1 VTRVESIMEPISQAA
16 MDAAARLNPIS
27 GSPSS
32 AIQAAALLD
41 SFGESLMPRT
51 SVHQGMAVGLSLA
64 MGHLAGRVVE
74 RVTDMVLGPDNPLGA
89 RLAVRGALIGVGFG
103 LERLPEP
110 PGSTLWRSGLK
121 TGGRLLRAG
130 SMGGALY
137 DTGQYVRE
145 RFPTNRW
152 VRPALVTAA
161 LGAGVGLWAER
172 RLKERTAAI
181 EPWPKEQRATIP
193 AAFGIGAGIYGVVM
207 GGTRAFAFTRNTL
220 IRYLGPGPAKNLLG
234 RAINLTLWTAGL
246 TWLYNAGVGYIGRAN
261 ERVEPGYATPP
272 ASDAV
277 SGSPRSLSPF
287 EDLGLQGRRYVTD
300 IVTREVI
307 ERVLGEPAKAEPI
320 RVYVGYNTEPLY
332 ATGRAELAL
341 EELERTGAFS
351 RSYLLLVSP
360 TGTGW
365 VDQTMIESAEILT
378 RGDIA
383 TCAIQYGRFPSFL
396 CVQKVHL
403 GRSQFR
409 LLLWGVK
416 QRLAAMPPKKRP
428 KVLVFG
434 ESLGAWSSSDVTMYQ
449 GIEGFDHYGIDKALW
464 FGLPGLAKWS
474 RTGMA
479 RGDGA
484 LVPAG
489 TVGHFD
495 RPEQLTAL
503 GPEGRDRLRA
513 IVLTHDNDPI
523 GALSPD
529 LLIKQPDWLG
539 AERGRGVPPDMHW
552 TPLITFWQTLVD
564 AMNAMVTV
572 PGQFG
577 SYGHDYRGDTAQFV
591 HDAFGLPS
599 VTDDQMERLEAELRT
614 LEVERAERIKATKV
628 EAAPPAPAQ
637 RVPDG
642 DGARAAGGV
651 PLRVRRT
658 GGAKWLRSIMRKRG
672 QAPPDIQ

>member
-1 VTRVESIMEPISQAA
+1 VESIMEPISDAA
-16 MDAAARLNPIS
+16 MAVVSRLNPIS

-32 AIQAAALLD
+32 PIEAAAMLD

-74 RVTDMVLGPDNPLGA
+74 RLTNLIARPERSLGT
-89 RLAVRGALIGVGFG
+89 RLAVRAALIGAGFG
-103 LERLPEP
+103 LERLPERED
-110 PGSTLWRSGLK
+110 STLWRSGLK

-130 SMGGALY
+130 STGGALY
-137 DTGQYVRE
+137 DTGQYVRT
-145 RFPTNRW
+145 RYPSSRW
-152 VRPALVTAA
+152 IRPALVTAA

-172 RLKERTAAI
+172 RQKERVAAI

-193 AAFGIGAGIYGVVM
+193 AAFGVGAGIYGVVM
-207 GGTRAFAFTRNTL
+207 GGTRAFTFTRNAL
-220 IRYLGPGPAKNLLG
+220 IRYLGPGLAKNILG
-234 RAINLTLWTAGL
+234 RAINVTLWSAGL

-261 ERVEPGYATPP
+261 ERVEPGYASPP
-272 ASDAV
+272 ASESV

-300 IVTREVI
+300 IVTPEVI
-307 ERVLGEPAKAEPI
+307 EQVLGEPAKAEPI

-416 QRLAAMPPKKRP
+416 QRLASMPPKKRP

-464 FGLPGLAKWS
+464 FGLPGLARWS

-479 RGDGA
+479 RGDGQ

-495 RPEQLTAL
+495 RPAQLAELTK
-503 GPEGRDRLRA
+503 EERNRLRA
-513 IVLTHDNDPI
+513 IILTHDNDPI

-529 LLIKQPDWLG
+529 LLIKRPDWLG
-539 AERGRGVPPDMHW
+539 EDRGRGVPEGMHW

-564 AMNAMVTV
+564 AMNAMVCV

-591 HDAFGLPS
+591 HDAFGLPP
-599 VTDDQMERLEAELRT
+599 VTEEQMARLEAELRT
-614 LEVERAERIKATKV
+614 LELQRAERIKAQHAD
-628 EAAPPAPAQ
+628 AAPPAPSQ
-637 RVPDG
+637 RDRGGEGGRV
-642 DGARAAGGV
+642 AGGV
-651 PLRVRRT
+651 PLRVKRT

-672 QAPPDIQ
+672 QPPPDIQ